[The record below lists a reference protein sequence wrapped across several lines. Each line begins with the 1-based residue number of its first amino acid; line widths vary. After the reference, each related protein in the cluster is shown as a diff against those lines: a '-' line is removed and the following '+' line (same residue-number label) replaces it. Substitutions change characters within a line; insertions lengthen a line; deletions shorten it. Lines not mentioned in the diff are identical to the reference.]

1 MIVRKGEDVYTK
13 FWTGGSGRS
22 VRWTWHRAHRRSRV
36 GQPSLGG
43 QRQHGGARLLVGGEG
58 GRPLWG
64 ERGRKARR
72 TGEEAVARD
81 GVPLVTGE
89 EGGARRRPDP
99 LELGAAEL
107 ESAN

>member
-1 MIVRKGEDVYTK
+1 L
-13 FWTGGSGRS
+13 S
-22 VRWTWHRAHRRSRV
+22 
-36 GQPSLGG
+36 
-43 QRQHGGARLLVGGEG
+43 
-58 GRPLWG
+58 G
-64 ERGRKARR
+64 EREAGLYGEREEGKGARR
-72 TGEEAVARD
+72 TGDEAVARD

>member
-1 MIVRKGEDVYTK
+1 M
-13 FWTGGSGRS
+13 GR
-22 VRWTWHRAHRRSRV
+22 
-36 GQPSLGG
+36 
-43 QRQHGGARLLVGGEG
+43 
-58 GRPLWG
+58 

>member
-1 MIVRKGEDVYTK
+1 M
-13 FWTGGSGRS
+13 GRE
-22 VRWTWHRAHRRSRV
+22 REE
-36 GQPSLGG
+36 GK
-43 QRQHGGARLLVGGEG
+43 GARQ
-58 GRPLWG
+58 
-64 ERGRKARR
+64 

-107 ESAN
+107 EAANLSI